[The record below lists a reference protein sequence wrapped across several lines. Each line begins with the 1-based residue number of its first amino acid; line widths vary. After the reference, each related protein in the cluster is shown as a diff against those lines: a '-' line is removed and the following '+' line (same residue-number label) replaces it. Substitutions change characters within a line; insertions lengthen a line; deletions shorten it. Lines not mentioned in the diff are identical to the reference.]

1 MSSAPIPASD
11 RVPLFQ
17 KIMFATGENMNFACT
32 GLMTSVLWMPFF
44 NIGLGMK
51 PYILGIILMIY
62 RGWDAITDPIIGNI
76 SDNARTRW
84 GRRRPFLVVGAILT
98 ATMYP
103 VFWHIPL
110 DLTDQARVTYL
121 IVVGMIYFTVYTVW
135 SMPYYG
141 FQLELTPNYDERTNI
156 SAWCTLFGKFGFFIG
171 GWVLAIATSSY
182 FANPETGKPDI
193 IAGMRVISW
202 FIAGCILVV
211 GLLPALFVKERYY
224 QHEVASKPKPRLGFW
239 QSIRESSNCRP
250 LWFLV
255 GAAFCLVLGTGAVS
269 TLGQYLN
276 YYYVN
281 HGDLQ
286 AANIISGWKTSVI
299 VVSGIVCIPLWSWLG
314 KRYDKKAVV
323 AAMLL
328 TSLLGHLLNIVCMTP
343 DYPYL
348 QIISGVFE
356 SGAISAVWLFIPS
369 MKADAADY
377 DEQLTNRRREGSI
390 NAFFSWFVKVAH
402 TCAFFV
408 GGVLLEFTGFTDPK
422 LGDQPPE
429 VLHRMMVIYIA
440 LPTFVWGLG
449 LLCLWRYPLNREKML
464 VIRAD
469 LEARRGTV

>member
-1 MSSAPIPASD
+1 MSSAPIPVRD

-62 RGWDAITDPIIGNI
+62 RGWDALTDPIIGNW
-76 SDNARTRW
+76 SDNTRTRW

-98 ATMYP
+98 AAMYP
-103 VFWHIPL
+103 VFWHMPADFTEQGKI
-110 DLTDQARVTYL
+110 AYL
-121 IVVGMIYFTVYTVW
+121 IVVGMAYFTVYTVW

-141 FQLELTPNYDERTNI
+141 FQLELTPNYDERTSI
-156 SAWCTLFGKFGFFIG
+156 AAWCTLFGKFGFFIG

-182 FANPETGKPDI
+182 FADPATGKPDI
-193 IAGMRVISW
+193 VTGVRFLSW
-202 FIAGCILVV
+202 FIAGAILIV

-224 QHEVASKPKPRLGFW
+224 QAEAARKPQLGLI
-239 QSIRESSNCRP
+239 QSIKESAGCRP

-255 GAAFCLVLGTGAVS
+255 GAAFCLVLGTGAVG

-286 AANIISGWKTSVI
+286 TANIIAGWKTSVI
-299 VVSGIVCIPLWSWLG
+299 VATGILCIPLWSWLG
-314 KRYDKKAVV
+314 RRYDKKTMVC
-323 AAMLL
+323 AMLL
-328 TSLLGHLLNIVCMTP
+328 TSLFGHFLNLVCMTP
-343 DYPYL
+343 AHPYL
-348 QIISGVFE
+348 QIIPGVFE
-356 SGAISAVWLFIPS
+356 SGAISAIWLFVPS
-369 MKADAADY
+369 MKADTADY
-377 DEQLTNRRREGSI
+377 DEQTTNRRREGSI

-402 TCAFFV
+402 TCAFFF

-429 VLHRMMVIYIA
+429 VLSRMMIIYIT
-440 LPTFVWGLG
+440 LPIVVWGIG
-449 LLCLWRYPLNREKML
+449 LLCIWRYPLNREKMS

-469 LEARRGTV
+469 LEVRRGAL